1 MNPAGGGHGRDRRVI
16 VGKVSG
22 IYGVAGW
29 IKVVSYTRPRENLF
43 DYPRWLLGGNGGWQ
57 DRVLVEGRR
66 QGKGLVAKLEG
77 VDDRDAARACM
88 GSDIA
93 IQREHMPALPE
104 GEFYWCDLIGLEVRN
119 RSGVEL
125 GKVTKLLETG
135 ANDVLE
141 VSGSRRHLIPMV
153 QGRYVLEVDL
163 AGGRITVDWEPG
175 D

>member
-1 MNPAGGGHGRDRRVI
+1 MNPAGGGPGRERRVI

-43 DYPRWLLGGNGGWQ
+43 DYPCWQLGGDERWQ
-57 DRVLVEGRR
+57 DRSLVQGRR

-93 IQREHMPALPE
+93 INRQQMPELPE
-104 GEFYWCDLIGLEVRN
+104 GEFYWCDLIGLMVRN

-125 GKVTKLLETG
+125 GTVSRLLETG

-153 QGRYVLEVDL
+153 LEHYVLEVDL
-163 AGGRITVDWEPG
+163 AAGRITVDWEPG
-175 D
+175 E